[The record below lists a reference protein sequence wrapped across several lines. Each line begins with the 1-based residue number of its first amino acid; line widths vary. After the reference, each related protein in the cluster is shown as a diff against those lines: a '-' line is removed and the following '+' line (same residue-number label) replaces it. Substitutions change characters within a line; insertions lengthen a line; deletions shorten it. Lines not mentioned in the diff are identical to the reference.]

1 MEPGLGKKLER
12 ERLVA
17 VPSLGYPLLGPV
29 PTGGAVASNEV
40 CVSVAEARGPIP
52 RYRDWLS
59 GSGTSTFLRGRSLS

>member
-40 CVSVAEARGPIP
+40 CVSVAEARSLDTETG
-52 RYRDWLS
+52 YREVERQPS
-59 GSGTSTFLRGRSLS
+59 CVEGA

>member
-17 VPSLGYPLLGPV
+17 VPSLGYPLLGPA

-40 CVSVAEARGPIP
+40 CVCRWQRPEV
-52 RYRDWLS
+52 
-59 GSGTSTFLRGRSLS
+59 RSLDTETGYREVERQPSCVEGA